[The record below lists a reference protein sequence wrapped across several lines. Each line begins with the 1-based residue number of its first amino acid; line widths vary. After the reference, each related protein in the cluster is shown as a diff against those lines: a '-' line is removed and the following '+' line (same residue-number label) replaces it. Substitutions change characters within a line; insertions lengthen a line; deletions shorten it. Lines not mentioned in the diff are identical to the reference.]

1 MRQNTHKGMFNSS
14 CISNDVECELF
25 MSDIEFTVNLSFII
39 KIWFFLY
46 ACLLRACLSGWYHTH
61 TNTSHFQREL
71 SFIVTL
77 TCFAFACYVWNLYY
91 YIYIYIYKRDRGEEN
106 TYKKEYA
113 YHLSMLPAIIQF
125 VNVLYTCI
133 IINKSER

>member
-39 KIWFFLY
+39 KIWGFFLY

-61 TNTSHFQREL
+61 TNISHFQREL
-71 SFIVTL
+71 SFIVTFNMF
-77 TCFAFACYVWNLYY
+77 CFCLLCVEF
-91 YIYIYIYKRDRGEEN
+91 IYIYIFFFLKGAGVKR
-106 TYKKEYA
+106 THVKKN
-113 YHLSMLPAIIQF
+113 MLIICQCCLQSYSLLLCYIH
-125 VNVLYTCI
+125 V
-133 IINKSER
+133 

>member
-39 KIWFFLY
+39 KIWVFLY

-61 TNTSHFQREL
+61 TNISHFQREL
-71 SFIVTL
+71 SFIVTFNMF
-77 TCFAFACYVWNLYY
+77 CFCLLCMEFTH
-91 YIYIYIYKRDRGEEN
+91 IYIYKNGGGGWGGEWREHI
-106 TYKKEYA
+106 KKN
-113 YHLSMLPAIIQF
+113 MLIICQCCLQSYSLLLCYIH
-125 VNVLYTCI
+125 V
-133 IINKSER
+133 

>member
-1 MRQNTHKGMFNSS
+1 MRQNTHTGMFNSY
-14 CISNDVECELF
+14 CISNDVDCELF

-39 KIWFFLY
+39 KIWVFFLY

-91 YIYIYIYKRDRGEEN
+91 YIYIYIKGTGVKR
-106 TYKKEYA
+106 THIKKN
-113 YHLSMLPAIIQF
+113 MLIICQCCLQSYSLLMCYIH
-125 VNVLYTCI
+125 V
-133 IINKSER
+133 